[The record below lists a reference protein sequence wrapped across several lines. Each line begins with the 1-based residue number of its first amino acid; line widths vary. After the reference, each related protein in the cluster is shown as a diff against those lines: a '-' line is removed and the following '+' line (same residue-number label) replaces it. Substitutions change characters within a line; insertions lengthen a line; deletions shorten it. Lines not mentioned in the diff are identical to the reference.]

1 LDRVTRRW
9 EIRRLADDEVERVAA
24 VLGLARLGG
33 AGVYLV
39 AWDGEEALGHAHLAL
54 SDPPEL
60 QDVAVRDAHRRLG
73 IASALTQAAEA
84 EAEAR
89 GFDRVRV
96 TVSDANTAAQR
107 LYRTQGYLE
116 TGIPPKRVVGTV
128 VIRTGPIEVDDT
140 LLTWEKRLARD
151 LPTTGQ

>member
-1 LDRVTRRW
+1 MTRQW
-9 EIRRLADDEVERVAA
+9 EIRRLVYDEVERVVA

-33 AGVYLV
+33 DGVYLV

-54 SDPPEL
+54 SNPPEL
-60 QDVAVRDAHRRLG
+60 QDVAVREVHRRLG

-84 EAEAR
+84 EAEAH

-107 LYRTQGYLE
+107 LYRRRGYLD
-116 TGIPPKRVVGTV
+116 TGIPPKRIVGTV
-128 VIRTGPIEVDDT
+128 VIRTGPIDVDDT
-140 LLTWEKRLARD
+140 LLTWEKRLGRGPQA
-151 LPTTGQ
+151 TSQ